1 MNQKVRGDDCRGTQ
15 GGGVEEIFTLG
26 EDKAE
31 TIDIFDDEYMAR
43 IGKIKLP
50 NTRMQLL
57 QRCWPR
63 PSAIFKR

>member
-1 MNQKVRGDDCRGTQ
+1 MNQKVREMIAEALKAE
-15 GGGVEEIFTLG
+15 GVEEIITLG

-50 NTRMQLL
+50 NTRNAAAAKDAGK
-57 QRCWPR
+57 
-63 PSAIFKR
+63 SH